1 MTTPTPTPDIVQIL
15 RAFDVHDDFDRLD
28 EAATTIEELREAVR
42 VLGEFAAAKLEGQK
56 NHIRQAKPGTGVLKA
71 WQQRCA
77 RARAAVDA
85 NPIARAAC
93 EGTKGT
99 D

>member
-42 VLGEFAAAKLEGQK
+42 VLGEFAAAKA
-56 NHIRQAKPGTGVLKA
+56 RRTTSAKPSRGPACSRRGNS
-71 WQQRCA
+71 
-77 RARAAVDA
+77 DA
-85 NPIARAAC
+85 QEPAQP
-93 EGTKGT
+93 
-99 D
+99 